1 VSAIPPPEDL
11 LELAVDVARQAG
23 ALLIDRRPPGELEF
37 GTKSTPTDVVTI
49 MDTAAEQLIVDAL
62 VSERPDDAVLG
73 EEGVATTRSGGSGVR
88 WVIDPIDGTVN
99 YLYRLSPWAVSIAA
113 EVDGTVVAGVV
124 HSPALR
130 ETFTAWRGGGAFLDG
145 ERLRVS
151 ASPPPP
157 AHALVATGFG
167 YESTRRASQARILA
181 ALLPRV
187 RDVRRLGA
195 ASLDLCYVGAGRY
208 DAYYERGLNPWDLAA
223 GGLVAAE
230 AGAIVG
236 GLGGRPAGADLVIA
250 APPGL
255 YEQLHD
261 LLAPLAPDR
270 D

>member
-1 VSAIPPPEDL
+1 
-11 LELAVDVARQAG
+11 
-23 ALLIDRRPPGELEF
+23 
-37 GTKSTPTDVVTI
+37 
-49 MDTAAEQLIVDAL
+49 
-62 VSERPDDAVLG
+62 
-73 EEGVATTRSGGSGVR
+73 
-88 WVIDPIDGTVN
+88 
-99 YLYRLSPWAVSIAA
+99 
-113 EVDGTVVAGVV
+113 VV

-157 AHALVATGFG
+157 AHALIATGFG